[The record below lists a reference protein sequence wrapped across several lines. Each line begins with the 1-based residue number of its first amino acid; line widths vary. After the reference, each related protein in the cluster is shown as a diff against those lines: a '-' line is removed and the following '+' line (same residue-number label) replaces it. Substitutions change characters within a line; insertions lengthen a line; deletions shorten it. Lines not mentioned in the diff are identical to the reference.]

1 MTVDDRP
8 GGAAQFKRKGAELRG
23 PCPVTRQGRDRCWIQ
38 PDHDPPLI
46 GCRGC
51 GDAGG
56 RLEPD
61 QFRAHVDAL
70 PPGLWPE
77 PARPARTPDQRWTCV
92 APIEGG
98 EYVHVRY
105 VDRDGEKAYKWEPTG
120 AVRGKTRRLAYPARV
135 VVGADTM
142 IVCEG
147 EKAADA
153 CARLVPDA
161 TVIGTCQGAPR
172 HPDADVLTH
181 YANGGHVVVWPDND
195 STGREMAANVRRIL
209 PDAAVVDP
217 AALGLTADGADAADF
232 RPSDSVDVLA
242 AVLEAAEHEKPN
254 GRAGGDR
261 AGPRDGDR
269 DGDRDG
275 VSPPHRIWRA
285 WDALEGESG
294 PPETVLP
301 GLAWRGEFTLLV
313 GDSKAGKTT
322 LIAHALGAALR
333 GESFLGEVPNVGG
346 RIAYM
351 SEMTPQR
358 TKGWIAAHGVEW
370 ADVDF
375 LPPVGFVQLVEYLEE
390 RKPALLIVDTL
401 IAFGTAARSD
411 ENSANDMRALAN
423 VLLGSGTTC
432 LASHHSMKHDPNTYR
447 GSGDVRA
454 AVGMAITMTG
464 VDGGAPTDRQL
475 RYLGRW
481 NVGDDDRLVLRF
493 NRETK
498 TYHADAAD
506 DTTGRIVHAVRS
518 EEGCTRYQALKL
530 AGLPKGGR
538 GYAAINAAIADALL
552 VVGNQGELFTA
563 DAWRSMQGEQR
574 EAAR

>member
-1 MTVDDRP
+1 MTARELVDALGGQGRNARCPAHDDRDPSLSVDDRP
-8 GGAAQFKRKGAELRG
+8 GGGLLVKCHA
-23 PCPVTRQGRDRCWIQ
+23 
-38 PDHDPPLI
+38 
-46 GCRGC
+46 GCSQE
-51 GDAGG
+51 DV
-56 RLEPD
+56 L
-61 QFRAHVDAL
+61 DAL
-70 PPGLWPE
+70 RERGLWPE
-77 PARPARTPDQRWTCV
+77 PPEAAVETSWTCID
-92 APIEGG
+92 PITNETRVHHRKDEPGKDKRLWWSKGGPRPRRLLYKARVTGEGPLVVTEG
-98 EYVHVRY
+98 ETAA
-105 VDRDGEKAYKWEPTG
+105 DGAARLGLDAIGTVTG
-120 AVRGKTRRLAYPARV
+120 AAHV
-135 VVGADTM
+135 
-142 IVCEG
+142 
-147 EKAADA
+147 
-153 CARLVPDA
+153 
-161 TVIGTCQGAPR
+161 
-172 HPDADVLTH
+172 PDADVLVCF
-181 YANGGHVVVWPDND
+181 AKGRDLLLWPDHD
-195 STGREMAANVRRIL
+195 PQGQKHMARIAAL
-209 PDAAVVDP
+209 PLKAASVSIINP
-217 AALGLTADGADAADF
+217 ELLGLTGKGADAADF

-261 AGPRDGDR
+261 AVPRDGDR

-333 GESFLGEVPNVGG
+333 GESFLGQVPNLGG

-358 TKGWIAAHGVEW
+358 TKGWIAAHGVAW

-375 LPPVGFVQLVEYLEE
+375 LPPVGFVQLVEYLGE
-390 RKPALLIVDTL
+390 RNPALLIVDTL